1 MNLQE
6 NPQEK
11 EFEGDAIFDEDEFQ
25 VVENSNSSA
34 MSTTDHQTQEFTFQ
48 DLQQYLMMNLQD
60 NPQVSQQTNS
70 PVDPEPI
77 IPPNQIYG
85 SPSQIQQTNSTEGM
99 YQVILNHANAYFQL
113 RTDYVNNLGLQYVNA
128 QQTLHRQ
135 ELIQV
140 YGFQPHE
147 YPFADVTCSNSYKAS
162 SLYAV
167 PQSQSEPSQQ
177 SFDQL
182 DPSYQS

>member
-11 EFEGDAIFDEDEFQ
+11 EFEEDAIFDEDEFQ
-25 VVENSNSSA
+25 VVQNSNSSA
-34 MSTTDHQTQEFTFQ
+34 MSTTEHESREFSFE

-60 NPQVSQQTNS
+60 NAQVSRQTNS
-70 PVDPEPI
+70 PVLPEPV
-77 IPPNQIYG
+77 IPI
-85 SPSQIQQTNSTEGM
+85 STEERH
-99 YQVILNHANAYFQL
+99 QAILNHMKTTFQSYE
-113 RTDYVNNLGLQYVNA
+113 DYVKNLCLQYVNG
-128 QQTLHRQ
+128 QKIQDRIKQ
-135 ELIQV
+135 ELIEV
-140 YGFQPHE
+140 YGFQPDKF
-147 YPFADVTCSNSYKAS
+147 PFAEVTSLNPYNAS